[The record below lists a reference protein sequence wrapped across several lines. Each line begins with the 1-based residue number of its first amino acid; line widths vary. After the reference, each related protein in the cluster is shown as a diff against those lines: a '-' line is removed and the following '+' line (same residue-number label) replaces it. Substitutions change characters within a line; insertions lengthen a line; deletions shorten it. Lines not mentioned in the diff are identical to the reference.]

1 MIQQVLEV
9 HGKGKTITST
19 GIATTAAETA
29 PTETTTAIT
38 SATATTST
46 AATTATATVATW
58 STSAAGDAAAHHRVA
73 PRFVTSCS
81 LLVLLTIVRISGWTL
96 TKPPRLTDTQLESR
110 MPASA

>member
-29 PTETTTAIT
+29 PTETTHAIT
-38 SATATTST
+38 SATATTPP
-46 AATTATATVATW
+46 AATTATVSTW

-96 TKPPRLTDTQLESR
+96 TKTPRLTDAQVDGS
-110 MPASA
+110 